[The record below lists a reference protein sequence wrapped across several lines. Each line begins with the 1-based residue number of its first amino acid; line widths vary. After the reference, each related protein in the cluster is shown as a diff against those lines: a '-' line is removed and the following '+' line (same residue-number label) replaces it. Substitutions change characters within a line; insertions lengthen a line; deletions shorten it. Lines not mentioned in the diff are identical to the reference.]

1 MNLKIRKLRKQ
12 DYKQAIKFAIKGM
25 HFGWYLDN
33 KFLLN
38 LYGTYFWYN
47 ELNHA
52 TQVIAAY
59 CGDKLSGVLLAQIN
73 GENRNYKSLG
83 KTVFTRLFNFL
94 QNLFYSGGVDV
105 YDEANRSMLA
115 AYKRK
120 NKPDGQLI
128 FLAANPDTKI
138 QGIGTL
144 LLKELE
150 RREKG
155 KLVYLYT
162 DNGCTYQF
170 YEHRGF
176 ERNEEKD
183 IIMLINKKKVPLKC
197 MLYSRRL

>member
-1 MNLKIRKLRKQ
+1 MELKICGLRSQ
-12 DYKQAIKFAIKGM
+12 DYKQAIQFAIKGM
-25 HFGWYLDN
+25 HFDRYLDN

-38 LYGTYFWYN
+38 LYGAYFWYN

-59 CGDKLSGVLLAQIN
+59 YGDRLAGVLLAQIN
-73 GENRNYKSLG
+73 GESRRYKSVG
-83 KTVFTRLFNFL
+83 KTVFTGVFNL
-94 QNLFYSGGVDV
+94 MQKMLYKDGVDV
-105 YDEANRSMLA
+105 YDGANRRMLA

-120 NKPDGQLI
+120 NKPDGQII
-128 FLAANPDTKI
+128 FLAANPDIRIKS
-138 QGIGTL
+138 IGTL

-162 DNGCTYQF
+162 DSGCTYQF

-176 ERNEEKD
+176 ERVGEKD
-183 IIMLINKKKVPLKC
+183 IIMQIDKKKVPLKC
-197 MLYSRRL
+197 MLYSKRI